1 MPLVTDSQLAALR
14 TVGYRGLDS
23 EVLIERPTQVQTDF
37 GSKEQFNTIATVPG
51 WIREMSTTRAGEMLN
66 VIATTGTFRLHVPFD
81 TDIRPADRVTV
92 NGTQFTVG
100 DTNSDNTIRV
110 FTTAICRRVE

>member
-14 TVGYRGLDS
+14 TVGYKGLDS
-23 EVLIERPTQVQTDF
+23 EVLIERATQVENDF
-37 GSKEQFNTIATVPG
+37 GSAEQWSTVTTTQG

-66 VIATTGTFRLHVPFD
+66 IIATTGTFRLHVPFD
-81 TDIRPADRVTV
+81 TDIEPGDRVTI